1 MAATALWA
9 GVLLPQLPIEV
20 LLRGVESP
28 GPTVVVHG
36 RAQAPIVAAS
46 NEQAKSCGVQDGM
59 GLAAALAVIGELQ
72 VLSRNEAAER
82 EALENIA
89 QWAGQ
94 FTAMVS
100 IVESGTAGL
109 VLEIG
114 GSLRLFGDDP
124 KIVGRQLRSGLTE
137 LGFSPIIAAA
147 PTPTAAWWLARS
159 GIQTLIRD
167 VVKMRRRL
175 SKIPIDGMDIKASTL
190 DGLWG
195 IGVRTVGDCEKLP
208 RGDTARR
215 FGPGLH
221 QQLDR
226 AMGRAADPRE
236 PYVPP
241 ERLVRALSLPSPVA
255 SVEAVLF
262 ALGRIVREVIGVL
275 ISTGRAP
282 QMLELTLTH
291 SNEKTSNLTLALIA
305 PSRDAQHFMG
315 LLRHRLESFQIH
327 DPIESLSLVVHE
339 SVHLAPSNYDLFDDG
354 DIQERAGHR
363 GEWLAVIERL
373 HARLGAERVQA
384 MEIVSDHRPEH
395 AWRAVSPLE
404 GGSTDNDAE
413 VRNRPLWLLPEPKA
427 LENSMGQLKYRGHLT
442 LESPAERLEGGWW
455 TGYDERRDYHIAVN
469 EQGERFWVYHDKR
482 RLSWHLHGVFA

>member
-1 MAATALWA
+1 MPRSRLAFVGRVNCSLNCTLGGCPVAATTYRSFT
-9 GVLLPQLPIEV
+9 GVLKPQG
-20 LLRGVESP
+20 LLS
-28 GPTVVVHG
+28 
-36 RAQAPIVAAS
+36 RARPRPSPIVAAS
-46 NEQAKSCGVQDGM
+46 NEQAKNCGVQDGM

-195 IGVRTVGDCEKLP
+195 IGVRTVGDCEN
-208 RGDTARR
+208 
-215 FGPGLH
+215 F
-221 QQLDR
+221 
-226 AMGRAADPRE
+226 RAAM
-236 PYVPP
+236 PP
-241 ERLVRALSLPSPVA
+241 GGLVRTYINSLIK
-255 SVEAVLF
+255 
-262 ALGRIVREVIGVL
+262 RW
-275 ISTGRAP
+275 RA
-282 QMLELTLTH
+282 
-291 SNEKTSNLTLALIA
+291 
-305 PSRDAQHFMG
+305 
-315 LLRHRLESFQIH
+315 RL
-327 DPIESLSLVVHE
+327 
-339 SVHLAPSNYDLFDDG
+339 
-354 DIQERAGHR
+354 IQENLMCDRS
-363 GEWLAVIERL
+363 V
-373 HARLGAERVQA
+373 
-384 MEIVSDHRPEH
+384 
-395 AWRAVSPLE
+395 
-404 GGSTDNDAE
+404 
-413 VRNRPLWLLPEPKA
+413 
-427 LENSMGQLKYRGHLT
+427 
-442 LESPAERLEGGWW
+442 
-455 TGYDERRDYHIAVN
+455 
-469 EQGERFWVYHDKR
+469 
-482 RLSWHLHGVFA
+482 